1 MKYIIRSM
9 LVAASALLLV
19 NACTD
24 PTVAPKSS
32 ISSANIFS
40 EEASYKAFLAKI
52 YAGLA
57 TSGQQ
62 GPAGNGDISGLDEG
76 FSQYMRLWWQM
87 EELPTDEAA
96 IAWNDGPLQELN
108 TQIWAASN
116 SFLGSMYY
124 RIYFQVGLVNEFLRE
139 TTDAKLSS
147 RGVSATMRSEITKYR
162 AEARFLRAYSYWH
175 GIDLFGPVPLVK
187 ETDAVGK
194 TPPAQATRAE
204 VYNYVVSELTAIR
217 NDLPAAGAAE
227 YGRVDQGA
235 VAMLLAKVYLNAQ
248 VYSGTAKYAD
258 ALAEAQKVIAGS
270 YRLDANFR
278 RMFSADNNTSPEI
291 IFAIQQDGDKIQTW
305 GGMTFLVH
313 AEVGGNMDA
322 GSFGIDGGWWGLR
335 TKPTIAALYPSGG
348 GSTSADKRSAFFTRD
363 GFSGNVTNLTDY
375 GTGIGSPK
383 YTNKTS
389 TGASGKNSTFVD
401 TDFPVFRLADAY
413 LIYAEANLRGGGGTK
428 AQALAYVNALR
439 DRAYGNT
446 TGQITDAQL
455 TTAFILDERARELF
469 WEGTRRTDLIRYG
482 QFSTAGIWQ
491 WKGGTAAGKLTEAFR
506 DLYPLPASELI
517 ANPKLKQ
524 NAGY

>member
-1 MKYIIRSM
+1 MTKTIRSM
-9 LVAASALLLV
+9 LITASALLV
-19 NACTD
+19 VAACTD
-24 PTVAPKSS
+24 PTVAPLSS
-32 ISSANIFS
+32 VSSANIFS
-40 EEASYKAFLAKI
+40 EGASYKAFLAKI

-108 TQIWAASN
+108 TQIWASSN

-147 RGVSATMRSEITKYR
+147 RGVSPALKADITKYR

-175 GIDLFGPVPLVK
+175 AVDLFGGVPLVK
-187 ETDAVGK
+187 ETDEVGK
-194 TPPAQATRAE
+194 TPPAQATRSQ
-204 VYNYVVSELTAIR
+204 VFDYVVSELNAIR
-217 NDLPAAGAAE
+217 SDMPVAGAAE

-248 VYSGTAKYAD
+248 VYSGTAKYAE
-258 ALAEAQKVIAGS
+258 ALAEAQKVIATS

-291 IFAIQQDGDKIQTW
+291 IFAIPQAGVKIQTW

-313 AEVGGNMDA
+313 AQVGASMDA
-322 GSFGIDGGWWGLR
+322 GTFGIDGGWWGLR
-335 TKPTIAALYPSGG
+335 TKPSIAALYPNAGA
-348 GSTSADKRSAFFTRD
+348 TSVDKRSAFFTTN

-375 GTGIGSPK
+375 TTGIGSPK
-383 YTNKTS
+383 YTNVTS
-389 TGASGKNSTFVD
+389 TGAKGKNSTFVD

-413 LIYAEANLRGGGGTK
+413 LIYAEAVLRGGGGTR

-446 TGQITDAQL
+446 TGQVTDAQL
-455 TTAFILDERARELF
+455 TLGFILDERARELF

-482 QFSTAGIWQ
+482 QFSTAGVWQ
-491 WKGGTAAGKLTEAFR
+491 FKGGIAAGKVTEAFR

>member
-1 MKYIIRSM
+1 MKNTIRSM
-9 LVAASALLLV
+9 LLAASALLV
-19 NACTD
+19 VTACTD

-32 ISSANIFS
+32 VSSANIFS

-57 TSGQQ
+57 VSGQQ
-62 GPAGNGDISGLDEG
+62 GPAGNADISGLDEG

-96 IAWNDGPLQELN
+96 ISWNDGPLQELN
-108 TQIWAASN
+108 TQIWASSN

-124 RIYFQVGLVNEFLRE
+124 RIYFQVGLANEFLRE
-139 TTDAKLSS
+139 TTDAKLAS
-147 RGVSATMRSEITKYR
+147 RGVSAAMTAEIKKYR

-175 GIDLFGPVPLVK
+175 AIDLFGGVPLVK
-187 ETDAVGK
+187 ETDEVGK
-194 TPPAQATRAE
+194 TPPAPATRGE
-204 VYNYVVSELTAIR
+204 VFNYVVSELTAIR
-217 NDLPAAGAAE
+217 SDLAAPGAGE

-235 VAMLLAKVYLNAQ
+235 VAMLLAKVYLNAA
-248 VYSGTAKYAD
+248 VYSGAAKYPE

-270 YRLDANFR
+270 YRLDNNFR

-313 AEVGGNMDA
+313 AQVGGSMNA
-322 GSFGIDGGWWGLR
+322 GDFGIDGGWWGLR
-335 TKPTIAALYPSGG
+335 TKPTIAALYPTAGPNSP
-348 GSTSADKRSAFFTRD
+348 DKRSSFFVFN

-375 GTGIGSPK
+375 TTGIGSPK
-383 YTNKTS
+383 YTNVTS
-389 TGASGKNSTFVD
+389 TGAKGKNSTFVD
-401 TDFPVFRLADAY
+401 TDFPVFRLGDAY
-413 LIYAEANLRGGGGTK
+413 LIYAEAMLRGGGGTR

-482 QFSTAGIWQ
+482 QFSTAGVWQ
-491 WKGGTAAGKLTEAFR
+491 WKGGIAAGKVTEAFR

-524 NAGY
+524 NPGY

>member
-1 MKYIIRSM
+1 MKITIRSM
-9 LVAASALLLV
+9 LVAASALLV
-19 NACTD
+19 AAACTD

-32 ISSANIFS
+32 VSSANIFS
-40 EEASYKAFLAKI
+40 EETSYKSFLAKI

-57 TSGQQ
+57 VSGQQ

-96 IAWNDGPLQELN
+96 VSWNDGPIQELN
-108 TQIWAASN
+108 TQIWSASN

-124 RIYFQVGLVNEFLRE
+124 RIYFQVSMANEFLRE
-139 TTDAKLSS
+139 TTPEKLAS
-147 RGVSATMRSEITKYR
+147 RNVSAGTRAEVAKYR
-162 AEARFLRAYSYWH
+162 AEARFLRALSYWH
-175 GIDLFGPVPLVK
+175 GMDLFGNIPIVK
-187 ETDAVGK
+187 ETDVVGK
-194 TPPAQATRAE
+194 EPPAQATRAE

-217 NDLPAAGAAE
+217 SELPNVGAAE

-248 VYSGTAKYAD
+248 VYAGTAKYAE
-258 ALAEAQKVIAGS
+258 ALAEAQKVIAGP

-305 GGMTFLVH
+305 GGMTFLIH
-313 AEVGGNMDA
+313 ASVGASMNA
-322 GSFGIDGGWWGLR
+322 GDFGIDGGWWGIR
-335 TKPTIAALYPSGG
+335 TKPSLAALYPNPGPNSP
-348 GSTSADKRSAFFTRD
+348 DKRASFFVYN
-363 GFSGNVTNLTDY
+363 GFSGSMTNLTDY
-375 GTGIGSPK
+375 TTGIGSPK
-383 YTNKTS
+383 FTNKTS

-413 LIYAEANLRGGGGTK
+413 LIYAEAVVRGAGGSRAT
-428 AQALAYVNALR
+428 ALGYINALR

-446 TGQITDAQL
+446 SGQITDAQM
-455 TTAFILDERARELF
+455 TQAFILDERARELF

-482 QFSTAGIWQ
+482 QYSTAGVWQ
-491 WKGGTAAGKLTEAFR
+491 WKGGTVNGAVTAAFR

-524 NAGY
+524 NTGY